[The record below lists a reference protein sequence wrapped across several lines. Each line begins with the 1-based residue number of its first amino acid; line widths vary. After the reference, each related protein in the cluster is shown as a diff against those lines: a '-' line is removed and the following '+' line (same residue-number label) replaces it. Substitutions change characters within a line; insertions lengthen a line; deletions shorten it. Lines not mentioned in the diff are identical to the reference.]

1 MNIFKTL
8 WILYCSFYFLI
19 IHYLHL
25 DAGSHSSLFA
35 HSAGQFPARR
45 GNVPDAVDGLQEDCV
60 GEPDLGDPETTDHV
74 RPATIIG
81 LFEGTASVG
90 TQATLHRPTRR
101 LEQKRN
107 INI

>member
-1 MNIFKTL
+1 MSPGATNLKLLQVEDKT
-8 WILYCSFYFLI
+8 FLI
-19 IHYLHL
+19 IQYHHL

-74 RPATIIG
+74 RPATIIS
-81 LFEGTASVG
+81 LLEGTASVG
-90 TQATLHRPTRR
+90 TQATLH
-101 LEQKRN
+101 
-107 INI
+107 